1 MQADCLENLNMD
13 RAQDEVVY
21 QTWSFLDSSNA
32 ELLNAKFITNFH
44 GRISQKLFG
53 VIEELTLLLDS

>member
-32 ELLNAKFITNFH
+32 ELLNAKIITNVY
-44 GRISQKLFG
+44 GRISQT
-53 VIEELTLLLDS
+53 IWCNIRTN